1 LTIGEGQDDEWNGRV
16 RQRFGTAAAIL
27 AASAKVALP
36 VIKKCPSETFAA
48 TSVAL
53 RNVDLAETSIDLGQ
67 FPSDRTSS

>member
-27 AASAKVALP
+27 AASAKVA
-36 VIKKCPSETFAA
+36 KKCASGTFAA

-53 RNVDLAETSIDLGQ
+53 RNVDLAETSIDLVQ
-67 FPSDRTSS
+67 FPSDHTSS